1 MVMADTKKKTRLRI
15 RYNSLILVLIII
27 LGFFLFEANS
37 YNSDVTG
44 FYVVNPLANPTEI
57 FIFERPPDLT
67 RVDQFTWIPDQ
78 KYTVDEHRYCIADC
92 QAFAS
97 ENNYEVIRSHSRK
110 WGECLCEVAL

>member
-1 MVMADTKKKTRLRI
+1 MVESKKKTKLRP
-15 RYNSLILVLIII
+15 RYGSLILVLIIV

-37 YNSDVTG
+37 YNSAATG

-57 FIFERPPDLT
+57 FIFERSVDFV
-67 RVDQFTWIPDQ
+67 RVDAVTWIPNQ

-92 QAFAS
+92 QAFAN
-97 ENNYEVIRSHSRK
+97 ENGFEVILSHSRK

>member
-1 MVMADTKKKTRLRI
+1 MAKPQKKTQLRI
-15 RYNSLILVLIII
+15 RYNSLILVLVLL

-44 FYVVNPLANPTEI
+44 FYVINPLANPTEV
-57 FIFERPPDLT
+57 FIFEKAPEFIKLGNA
-67 RVDQFTWIPDQ
+67 WYADQ

-92 QAFAS
+92 QAFAN